1 MTISEAEEV
10 AHPEGSEY
18 GRNKVTIPR
27 KQVPI
32 TTKLTTGRLAQ
43 LGKRLP
49 TTPVIGVQIQMK
61 LPLLRTI
68 NRPILIFQKTYSTRK
83 NWIRKKRTLNS
94 LGRVKGNVA

>member
-43 LGKRLP
+43 LGKHLP
-49 TTPVIGVQIQMK
+49 TTPVIQVCIQMK
-61 LPLLRTI
+61 LPLRSWQ
-68 NRPILIFQKTYSTRK
+68 FK
-83 NWIRKKRTLNS
+83 NAQPKFFKLPF
-94 LGRVKGNVA
+94 